1 MKVFLLSDNTDTLVG
16 FRLAGI
22 EGILVKDK
30 DDALRQ
36 MKKLQA
42 AKDIGLLLITE
53 KLAEKIKDEIN
64 RLKLENNLP
73 IIIEV
78 PDRHGSR
85 RPPDYLTRYIRQTI
99 GLKI

>member
-22 EGILVKDK
+22 EGILVNDK

>member
-36 MKKLQA
+36 MKNSSSKRYRIVI
-42 AKDIGLLLITE
+42 DYG

>member
-16 FRLAGI
+16 FKLAGI
-22 EGILVKDK
+22 EGILVNDK